1 MQTVRCDI
9 LIAGGGLAGLS
20 LLYRAMKD
28 GLWND
33 KQIIVIDQSDKDKN
47 DKTWSFWS
55 KGISEF
61 EPVISH
67 QWEQL
72 IFFTN
77 DGQRIPLKS
86 GGYTYNSIKSIDFY
100 NYVLKELRKF
110 ENISFIKDKII
121 NIQSV
126 QQECILS
133 TPSVTYI
140 AEYLFNSIYQQP
152 VLRKGDQYFLQHFKG
167 WRIQTKSAIPMLSE
181 AYLMDFRTNQDQGTT
196 FVYTLP
202 MAADEVFIEYTLF
215 SKTVLAQE
223 DYDERLRTYITE
235 VLKIDQYEVLE
246 VEFGVIPM
254 TDYAFKRFDGNIV
267 HIGTAGGDTRGS
279 TGYTFANT
287 QKTIDKILDCY
298 RLNGH
303 PFFKQETI
311 GIKQQ
316 LYDSTLLNVL
326 DSGDYQGAMLFGD
339 LFKGCR
345 ADIIF
350 AFLDAETSVF
360 QDLHVMKSLR
370 WMPFLN
376 CFSTAVFRRFFKRA

>member
-20 LLYRAMKD
+20 LLYRAVKD

-33 KQIIVIDQSDKDKN
+33 KQIIVIDQSDKDNN
-47 DKTWSFWS
+47 DKTWSFWGN
-55 KGISEF
+55 GISVF

-67 QWEQL
+67 QWKQL

-77 DGQRIPLKS
+77 DGQRISLKS

-100 NYVLKELRKF
+100 NYVLKELRSF
-110 ENISFIKDKII
+110 ENISFVKDKIL
-121 NIQSV
+121 NIQSA
-126 QQECILS
+126 QNECILS
-133 TPSVTYI
+133 TPTVIYI
-140 AEYLFNSIYQQP
+140 AEYLFNSVYQQP

-167 WRIQTKSAIPMLSE
+167 WRIQTKSVIPALSE
-181 AYLMDFRTNQDQGTT
+181 AYLMDFRTNQNQGTT

-202 MAADEVFIEYTLF
+202 MTSDEVFIEYTLF
-215 SKTVLAQE
+215 SKKVLAQQ
-223 DYDERLRTYITE
+223 DYDQQLRTYITE
-235 VLKIDQYEVLE
+235 VLKIEQYDILE
-246 VEFGVIPM
+246 EEFGVIPM
-254 TDYAFKRFDGNIV
+254 TDYAFKRFEGNIV
-267 HIGTAGGDTRGS
+267 HIGTAGGDTRAS
-279 TGYTFANT
+279 TGYTFTNT

-298 RLNGH
+298 RVNGH

-326 DSGDYQGAMLFGD
+326 DNGDYQGARLFGD

-350 AFLDAETSVF
+350 AFLDAETSIL
-360 QDLHVMKSLR
+360 QDLYVMKSLK
-370 WMPFLN
+370 WIPFIK
-376 CFSTAVFRRFFKRA
+376 CFSTAVFRRFFKSA